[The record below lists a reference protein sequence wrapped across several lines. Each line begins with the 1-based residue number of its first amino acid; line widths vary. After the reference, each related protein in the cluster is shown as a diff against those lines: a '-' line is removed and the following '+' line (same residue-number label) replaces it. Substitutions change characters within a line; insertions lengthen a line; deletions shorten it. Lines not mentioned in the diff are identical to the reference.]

1 MNCRGGDDAP
11 VKSFFGS
18 GRTLRAESYLQRSSP
33 VPIDF
38 DRMRMSVSQVDT
50 RVNAPSVYLR
60 LVKRLPASS
69 SVRHRRTAPF
79 APRSVTHSRRR
90 CRPAPVENFA
100 ISRKESCFP
109 AGNFWL
115 TIALI
120 IIPVSMALGRAR
132 ATTAQSPPRGEDRAH
147 ILLLWPCR
155 PSKTSTVYPQG
166 LQCDVVL
173 CKYCS

>member
-11 VKSFFGS
+11 VKGFWLWTNPARRVLLAALFSDS
-18 GRTLRAESYLQRSSP
+18 HRLRQ
-33 VPIDF
+33 VK
-38 DRMRMSVSQVDT
+38 MSVSQVDT

-69 SVRHRRTAPF
+69 SVRHRRTVPLLLVD
-79 APRSVTHSRRR
+79 VTHSRRR
-90 CRPAPVENFA
+90 CRLAPVENSA
-100 ISRKESCFP
+100 ISRKESCFS
-109 AGNFWL
+109 AGHFWL

-132 ATTAQSPPRGEDRAH
+132 AMTAQSPPRGEDRAH
-147 ILLLWPCR
+147 MLLLWPCR

-173 CKYCS
+173 CK